1 MHACT
6 HLMDDVGHHVSN
18 ADGMADSSHSPA
30 CCLPPHFVLFH
41 REGHLRIM
49 HVCGGVC
56 GGGNMQHLRIMHACM
71 CRVGWGGGGGG
82 HMQHFRIM
90 VCVCVWGH
98 MHPVYSQAMRVHPA
112 QLTQHHERGTEHFQ
126 THHPVLQGLAIPRR
140 ERQA

>member
-1 MHACT
+1 MHAC
-6 HLMDDVGHHVSN
+6 
-18 ADGMADSSHSPA
+18 
-30 CCLPPHFVLFH
+30 
-41 REGHLRIM
+41 
-49 HVCGGVC
+49 VCVC
-56 GGGNMQHLRIMHACM
+56 ARVVAGRNMKHLRIMHACM